1 MFIPY
6 LAYEAS
12 AGSGKTFALTIRYI
26 SLLFL
31 GAKPENILAITFTN
45 KAANEMQERIFGTLF
60 ELHTPKREAELK
72 ELCKIL
78 EKPKEEILKKREE
91 ILDNFIKSDT
101 KISTIDKFLSQ
112 ILRKFSFYAGVTPDF
127 EIDET
132 KDEKIK
138 TQHFLKEVIK
148 KGKYE
153 RLVEFAASEKKR
165 VGDIFALFERFYEKE
180 HEIENISVNKLPYKN
195 EEEILNLVRAI
206 KELFYSCPSLSKS
219 AKKALDIDSL
229 DSLLSNTWICK
240 ESLKEYNY
248 FKKCYKENFD
258 PPFMQLKKELK
269 NYFSAKESFILNEL
283 LELFRIYKVSNK
295 ETAVENKTLT
305 FTDVTNFVYEL
316 LSKHIEKEFLYFRLD
331 SKIDHIL
338 LDEFQDTSVVQY
350 KILEP
355 ILEEIRSGVGT
366 KEFKTL
372 FYVGDTKQSIYRF
385 RGGAKELFYH
395 LQKKFSVEVFR
406 LNTNYRSKNKIVKF
420 VNETFKDKIPN
431 YHIQRSND
439 EKDQG
444 YVEIKESEEVIEDI
458 LNSVE
463 TLLNKGVCEN
473 DTAILTFT
481 NKDSF
486 LIENRLK
493 EKFPDLKITTE
504 TTSLLIR
511 QKNVRAVLEFLT
523 YLYFK
528 KPYNLENFIS
538 LTSITP
544 SENICENFDI
554 NKPLNILIRDI
565 IRYFKLYDKDENLLK
580 LIELSLKYEDIES
593 LIFNMDSITS
603 SAVSKDKEGLKI
615 LTIHKSK
622 GLEFEHLIISDRL
635 SKRNP
640 NNAPF
645 IFSYDGIELK
655 NLFYRMKKRE
665 CVDKEYEKAVDKEK
679 ALSIE
684 DELNAQYVAFTRAKS
699 SLFICKKA
707 KNSSFENLS
716 LKPLKIGEISA
727 EKKEE
732 TKISTN
738 ESKKEEEK
746 ISYETLKPEKK
757 TEKEEKNGQEIER
770 ESVNSINFGIALH
783 YMFEMLS
790 EFHPDAAKEAYVS
803 MKNRY
808 GYLLSEKEMEDIK
821 NRILCA
827 LKDKRFLNLLK
838 GKIKKE
844 QPVIYKGELKRI
856 DLLIQKENEWIVIDY
871 KSSEKN
877 RTEHQK
883 QVNRYKTLL
892 KEIFK
897 IPVRGYLFYLKEE
910 NIELIEV

>member
-269 NYFSAKESFILNEL
+269 NYFSAKESFILSEL

-395 LQKKFSVEVFR
+395 LQKKFSVKVLQ
-406 LNTNYRSKNKIVKF
+406 LNTNYRSKNKIVEF
-420 VNETFKDKIPN
+420 VNKTFENKISGYLPQLSHDKDN
-431 YHIQRSND
+431 G
-439 EKDQG
+439 G
-444 YVEIKESEEVIEDI
+444 YVEVKEGEEITEDI
-458 LNSVE
+458 LKAVE
-463 TLLNKGVCEN
+463 KLLKAGVDQN
-473 DTAILTFT
+473 DIAILTFT

-486 LIENRLK
+486 FIENIIK
-493 EKFPDLKITTE
+493 EKFPNIKVTTE
-504 TTSLLIR
+504 TTSLLIS
-511 QKNVRAVLEFLT
+511 QPNVKAVLEFLL
-523 YLYFK
+523 YLYFQ
-528 KPYNLENFIS
+528 KPYNLANFS
-538 LTSITP
+538 VLTSLELQ
-544 SENICENFDI
+544 ENIYECFDI
-554 NKPLNILIRDI
+554 DKPLHILIKEI
-565 IRYFKLYDKDENLLK
+565 IEYFSLYDNDPNLLK

-593 LIFNMDSITS
+593 LIFNIDSITS
-603 SAVSKDKEGLKI
+603 SSVSKESEGVKI

-622 GLEFEHLIISDRL
+622 GLEFDHLIVIDRL
-635 SKRNP
+635 SKKSP
-640 NNAPF
+640 NNDPF
-645 IFSYDGIELK
+645 IFSYEGIELK

-665 CVDKEYEKAVDKEK
+665 CVDKEYKEAIEKEK
-679 ALSIE
+679 ILSLE
-684 DELNAQYVAFTRAKS
+684 DEINAQYVAFTRAKK
-699 SLFICKKA
+699 SLFICKKM

-716 LKPLKIGEISA
+716 LNKMQTGEIKI
-727 EKKEE
+727 EKKPTKKEKTKSQNHSYEILSVERKPKE
-732 TKISTN
+732 TNDKKE
-738 ESKKEEEK
+738 ESKKES
-746 ISYETLKPEKK
+746 ID
-757 TEKEEKNGQEIER
+757 
-770 ESVNSINFGIALH
+770 SINFGIALH

-790 EFHPDAAKEAYVS
+790 EFKVNAIEEAYTA

-808 GYLLSEKEMEDIK
+808 GYLLSENELKDIK
-821 NRILCA
+821 NRILTA
-827 LKDKRFLNLLK
+827 LTHKEFLSLLE
-838 GKIKKE
+838 GKIRKE
-844 QPVIYKGELKRI
+844 QPVVYDNEIKRI
-856 DLLIQKENEWIVIDY
+856 DLLIEKEKEWIIIDY
-871 KSSEKN
+871 KSSKEN
-877 RTEHQK
+877 RSEHQK
-883 QVNRYKTLL
+883 QVKYYKSILRN
-892 KEIFK
+892 IFK
-897 IPVRGYLFYLKEE
+897 MPVKGYLFYLKEE
-910 NIELIEV
+910 SMELIEV